1 MRVAHVI
8 TRMIVGGAQEN
19 TLFNCLD
26 LQDDFGDEVL
36 LITGPSLG
44 PEGDLITNLSSDTRL
59 AVAPVDCLRRE
70 IHPRRDWQ
78 AYRKVRKIIAEFK
91 PEVVHTHSAKA
102 GVIGRAAAWSLGVP
116 AIVHTVHGAP
126 FHRFQSG
133 VSRALFRFAERWA
146 AKRCHHLISV
156 ADAMTDLLVESGV
169 APKKKFTTVYS
180 GMNVEPFL
188 ESSKFRMRVRKKYGF
203 SDEHIVIGKIAR
215 LFHLKG
221 HDDVVDAAVQ
231 VIQDHPNVRFLFVG
245 DGMLKDQLEKRIAS
259 RRLQE
264 YFVFTGLVKPSE
276 VPQLISA
283 MDMLVHASYREGLAR
298 ALPQALISGVPAIS
312 YDIDGAKEVVLEGET
327 GYLVAPGNIS
337 ELALAMEK
345 LVVNS
350 QSRIE
355 FGSYGRER
363 FTQQFKHQEMTKRI
377 RTIYQGLL
385 E

>member
-26 LQDDFGDEVL
+26 LQDNFGDEVL

-70 IHPRRDWQ
+70 IHPYRDWQ
-78 AYRKVRKIIAEFK
+78 AYSKVRKIIAEFK

-169 APKKKFTTVYS
+169 APAEKFTTVYS

-188 ESSKFRMRVRKKYGF
+188 KSSKFRMSVRKKYGF

-221 HDDVVDAAVQ
+221 HDDVVDAAVK
-231 VIQDHPNVRFLFVG
+231 VIQDHPNVRFFFVG
-245 DGMLKDQLEKRIAS
+245 DGILKDQLEKKIAS
-259 RRLQE
+259 LGLQD

-276 VPQLISA
+276 VPELISA

-312 YDIDGAKEVVLEGET
+312 YDVDGAKEVVLEGET

-337 ELALAMEK
+337 ELSLAVEK

-350 QSRIE
+350 QSRME

-377 RTIYQGLL
+377 RMLYQELL